1 MGKVKCMECG
11 QILESKYRHDF
22 VKCDCPNETYVDGG
36 NDYIRVGGA
45 DLDKIFILNDK
56 ESLDSK

>member
-11 QILESKYRHDF
+11 QILESKHRHDF

-36 NDYIRVGGA
+36 NDYMRVGGS
-45 DLDKIFILNDK
+45 DLDKILVLNDK
-56 ESLDSK
+56 KSLDSK